1 MTSFFTWGGETSSSK
16 GLTIESCPRFG
27 AGQRIVSKTT
37 IPGKSGDLVFDTGA
51 FSNYTQSYEIWF
63 RDKKSGMISA
73 AKDIATWLLSPL
85 GYQKLEDSY
94 NPDVF
99 RMAVFTGPIEVE
111 NWMLTYGRATIE
123 FDCMPQRWL
132 KSGQNPIS
140 ILSGQ
145 SVLNQWQSTKPLLIL
160 SGNGQVQIGNS
171 VIEISGTNGQFYI
184 DCDTENAYQGTEN
197 INSNIEVVNNI
208 FPVLSKG
215 QTQITYTGID
225 DLQII
230 PRWWTN

>member
-1 MTSFFTWGGETSSSK
+1 MNSFFVWSGETSFSK
-16 GLTIESCPRFG
+16 GLTIERCPSFG
-27 AGQRIVSKTT
+27 AGQRIVEKTT
-37 IPGKSGDLVFDTGA
+37 VPGKSGDLVFDTGA

-63 RDKKSGMISA
+63 RDKSAGMTSA

-94 NPDVF
+94 DPDVF

-132 KSGQNPIS
+132 KSGQTPIS

-145 SVLNQWQSTKPLLIL
+145 SILNQWQSTKPLLIL

-197 INSNIEVVNNI
+197 INSNIEVVDNT